1 MLKEYLEGI
10 KDITSES
17 NELAHRPSLYNLL
30 ISLKDNF
37 NKEFKIEHEP
47 NRDKQGGQPDFRVSY
62 QGLNIGYIENKRV
75 GTNLNQLLESDQILK
90 YLELNPNLMLT
101 DYLNFMWVGKDENN
115 KPSIKREISIASPDE
130 LSKPLK
136 PKPQTER
143 DLIELFRGFFNHE
156 AAHITNAKDFANAL
170 SAPTRYLKDALIA
183 YQKDDKDDQVSSI
196 FKNFKE
202 YLYEELSFEDFSDA
216 FAQTLTYSLFLAK
229 LNHPFEK
236 INLDN
241 VRSSIPKNF
250 AVIREMADFL
260 KKLDAIKEIQWLLN
274 EILSLINH
282 VDMGSIIKDLNDDKD
297 PYLHFYET
305 FLSAYDPKLR
315 EKKGVYYTPDS
326 VVKFIINALD
336 SLLKTH
342 FKDAPLG
349 LKSALDNE
357 NIKLLDFATGTGT
370 FLLEAFRKALE
381 TRKTSDG
388 GTSTKE
394 DKYQNL
400 LKQFYGFEYL
410 IAPYAIAHL
419 NLSQA
424 FKEEFK
430 KPLKENDALK
440 IILTNTLIQPSEI
453 IAYRGLSPIFE
464 KELSNAQEI
473 KKNENIL
480 IITGNPPYSGASSNE
495 GLFEWEVKATYGIE
509 PEFQT
514 IEIEKNVKLTDKIQ
528 TLLKNIQTQKE
539 SGSKN
544 DLKKLK
550 SLHSK
555 YKLQKE
561 KNPKWLLD
569 DYVKFMRFAQ
579 NKIELLGHG
588 LFGFISNNAFL
599 DNPTFR
605 GLRRS
610 LLECYDELY
619 ILNLHGNTRKKEET
633 PQGAKDEN
641 VFNIMQG
648 VSINLFVKKAQA
660 TKPKIFYYDVY
671 GERVEKYAFLAQ
683 NDLNRIEWLELAPRE
698 PFYLLIPQ
706 KTPLLEEYEQGFSV
720 QEMFQISSVGI
731 ATGKDKI
738 FIANNTE
745 SLKEQVLKYC
755 NEFNEQCVKDI
766 HYRPFDVR
774 KVYYDTKKLE
784 RARENT
790 FKHMLP
796 HPPPTNPKT
805 PNQTRKNVA
814 LITSRRFCQS
824 QKSGVG
830 FVSNKIS
837 DLRTWTCPGME
848 GNDYVNPLY
857 HNPNYTENFTPEF
870 RSFIDKHYSHPFEP
884 LEVLGYI
891 YALLYS
897 PHYRKRYEDF
907 LKIDYP
913 KILFTNNKDLF
924 RALSLLGIELI
935 GLHVL
940 NKESLN
946 HSFEK
951 LKDATIGESY
961 YKEAHDRNPIIKKPS
976 HNKPEQRLYINHSAY
991 FKGVSEEIYNYM
1003 IGGYGVLDKYLK
1015 SHKNEPCDF
1024 DHVSNIIKVIART
1037 IEIQKTLGFLTSD
1050 LPHLKGNDSKALIQ
1064 EILQKPPPP
1073 PHLMPISPL
1082 SYRAKPK
1089 PSEILTLMPH
1099 SSAKKQAT
1107 TISTAEA
1114 EVQPSLYS
1122 VLPNL
1127 ALVCDRGSKV
1137 SPISNVF
1144 VTGMLCDLHLNG
1156 SGSYAFLLY
1165 RLK

>member
-1 MLKEYLEGI
+1 
-10 KDITSES
+10 
-17 NELAHRPSLYNLL
+17 
-30 ISLKDNF
+30 
-37 NKEFKIEHEP
+37 
-47 NRDKQGGQPDFRVSY
+47 
-62 QGLNIGYIENKRV
+62 
-75 GTNLNQLLESDQILK
+75 
-90 YLELNPNLMLT
+90 MLT

-115 KPSIKREISIASPDE
+115 APLIKKEISVASLDE

-136 PKPQTER
+136 PNPQTER
-143 DLIELFRGFFNHE
+143 DLIELFKSFFNYE
-156 AAHITNAKDFANAL
+156 AAPITNAKDFATHL
-170 SAPTRYLKDALIA
+170 SPRTKYLKDALIT
-183 YQKDDKDDQVSSI
+183 YQKDEQVYSI
-196 FKNFKE
+196 FNNFKE

-216 FAQTLTYSLFLAK
+216 LAQTLTYSLFIAK

-282 VDMGSIIKDLNDDKD
+282 VDMDSIIKDLNDDKD

-381 TRKTSDG
+381 VRKTSDG

-430 KPLKENDALK
+430 KPLKENDALQ

-453 IAYRGLSPIFE
+453 VAYRGLSPIFE

-473 KKNENIL
+473 KKDEKIL
-480 IITGNPPYSGASSNE
+480 IITGNPPYSGASENK

-514 IEIEKNVKLTDKIQ
+514 IEIEKNVKLTDKIKK
-528 TLLKNIQTQKE
+528 LLNNIQTQKE
-539 SGSKN
+539 SDSKN
-544 DLKKLK
+544 ALKELK
-550 SLHSK
+550 QLHSK

-569 DYVKFMRFAQ
+569 DYVKFMCFAQ
-579 NKIELLGHG
+579 NKIESLGHG

-619 ILNLHGNTRKKEET
+619 ILNLHGNARKKEET
-633 PQGAKDEN
+633 PQGATDEN

-660 TKPKIFYYDVY
+660 TKPKICYYDVY
-671 GERVEKYAFLAQ
+671 GERAEKYAFLAQ
-683 NDLNRIEWLELAPRE
+683 NDLNSIEWLELTPRE

-706 KTPLLEEYEQGFSV
+706 ETLLLEEYEQGFSV
-720 QEMFQISSVGI
+720 QEVFQVGG
-731 ATGKDKI
+731 TGICSKKDHVVFHKDKESLLRLLKDFSTLEPSELRRI
-738 FIANNTE
+738 YNIKKDGRDWRLEYAIKDVKANANNLE
-745 SLKEQVLKYC
+745 KYIVSC
-755 NEFNEQCVKDI
+755 Q
-766 HYRPFDVR
+766 YRPFDYR
-774 KVYYDTKKLE
+774 WTYYTSNSRTFLAYPVY
-784 RARENT
+784 NV

-796 HPPPTNPKT
+796 PPSPQQTLKHPIK
-805 PNQTRKNVA
+805 RA
-814 LITSRRFCQS
+814 
-824 QKSGVG
+824 
-830 FVSNKIS
+830 KIS
-837 DLRTWTCPGME
+837 RS
-848 GNDYVNPLY
+848 
-857 HNPNYTENFTPEF
+857 TP
-870 RSFIDKHYSHPFEP
+870 
-884 LEVLGYI
+884 
-891 YALLYS
+891 
-897 PHYRKRYEDF
+897 
-907 LKIDYP
+907 
-913 KILFTNNKDLF
+913 
-924 RALSLLGIELI
+924 
-935 GLHVL
+935 
-940 NKESLN
+940 
-946 HSFEK
+946 
-951 LKDATIGESY
+951 
-961 YKEAHDRNPIIKKPS
+961 HDS
-976 HNKPEQRLYINHSAY
+976 
-991 FKGVSEEIYNYM
+991 
-1003 IGGYGVLDKYLK
+1003 
-1015 SHKNEPCDF
+1015 
-1024 DHVSNIIKVIART
+1024 
-1037 IEIQKTLGFLTSD
+1037 
-1050 LPHLKGNDSKALIQ
+1050 
-1064 EILQKPPPP
+1064 
-1073 PHLMPISPL
+1073 
-1082 SYRAKPK
+1082 
-1089 PSEILTLMPH
+1089 
-1099 SSAKKQAT
+1099 
-1107 TISTAEA
+1107 
-1114 EVQPSLYS
+1114 
-1122 VLPNL
+1122 
-1127 ALVCDRGSKV
+1127 
-1137 SPISNVF
+1137 
-1144 VTGMLCDLHLNG
+1144 
-1156 SGSYAFLLY
+1156 
-1165 RLK
+1165 

>member
-1 MLKEYLEGI
+1 MLKEYLESI
-10 KDITSES
+10 KDLTTEK
-17 NELAHRPSLYNLL
+17 NELTHRPSLYNLL
-30 ISLKDNF
+30 KGLKDHF
-37 NKEFKIEHEP
+37 NKEYEIEHEP
-47 NRDKQGGQPDFRVSY
+47 KREQGSQPDFRVSL
-62 QGLNIGYIENKRV
+62 QGLNIGYVENKRV
-75 GTNLNQLLESDQILK
+75 GTNLRQLLESDQILK

-101 DYLNFMWVGKDENN
+101 DYLKFMWVGKDEKNA
-115 KPSIKREISIASPDE
+115 PSIKKEISVASPDE
-130 LSKPLK
+130 LSKSLK
-136 PKPQTER
+136 PNPQTER
-143 DLIELFRGFFNHE
+143 DLIELFKSFFNHE
-156 AAHITNAKDFANAL
+156 AAPITNAKDFATHL
-170 SAPTRYLKDALIA
+170 SPHTRYLKDALIK
-183 YQKDDKDDQVSSI
+183 YQDKVQVSSI

-216 FAQTLTYSLFLAK
+216 LAQTLTYSLFLAK

-260 KKLDAIKEIQWLLN
+260 KKLDEIKEIQWLLN
-274 EILSLINH
+274 EILSSINH
-282 VDMGSIIKDLNDDKD
+282 VDMDSILKDLNDDKD

-315 EKKGVYYTPDS
+315 ESKGVYYTPDS

-381 TRKTSDG
+381 VRKTSDG
-388 GTSTKE
+388 DISTKE

-453 IAYRGLSPIFE
+453 VAYRGLNPIFE
-464 KELSNAQEI
+464 KELSSAQEI
-473 KKNENIL
+473 KKDEKIL

-514 IEIEKNVKLTDKIQ
+514 IEIEKNIKLTDKIQ

-539 SGSKN
+539 SGSK
-544 DLKKLK
+544 DALKALK
-550 SLHSK
+550 SLHAK
-555 YKLQKE
+555 YKLQNE

-579 NKIELLGHG
+579 NKIESLGHG

-619 ILNLHGNTRKKEET
+619 ILNLHGNARKKEKT

-660 TKPKIFYYDVY
+660 TKKIYYYDVY
-671 GERVEKYAFLAQ
+671 GERAEKYAFLAQ
-683 NDLNRIEWLELAPRE
+683 NDLNSIEWLELAPRE

-706 KTPLLEEYEQGFSV
+706 KTPLLDEYEQGFSI
-720 QEMFQISSVGI
+720 QDMFQISSVGI
-731 ATGKDKI
+731 TTGKDRI

-745 SLKEQVLKYC
+745 SLKEQVLRYC
-755 NEFNEQCVKDI
+755 NEFNEQYIKDI
-766 HYRPFDVR
+766 HYRPFDIR

-796 HPPPTNPKT
+796 PPPPTNPKT

-814 LITSRRFCQS
+814 LNIARQS
-824 QKSGVG
+824 KMHGEWRYVMAHKELVDINLIASAGSMGVG
-830 FVSNKIS
+830 YN
-837 DLRTWTCPGME
+837 
-848 GNDYVNPLY
+848 YPLY
-857 HNPNYTENFTPEF
+857 QFKHPNYTENFTPEF
-870 RSFIDKHYSHPFEP
+870 RSFIDKHYNHPFEP

-897 PHYRKRYEDF
+897 PNYRKRYEEF
-907 LKIDYP
+907 LKADYP
-913 KILFTNNKDLF
+913 KILFTKNKDLF

-940 NKESLN
+940 NQESLN

-961 YKEAHDRNPIIKKPS
+961 YKEAHDRIIKKPL
-976 HNKPEQRLYINHSAY
+976 HNEPEQRLYINHSAY
-991 FKGVSEEIYNYM
+991 FRGVSEEIYNYM

-1015 SHKNEPCDF
+1015 SHKNESCNF
-1024 DHVSNIIKVIART
+1024 DHVSNIIKVIACT

-1064 EILQKPPPP
+1064 EILQNPPPP
-1073 PHLMPISPL
+1073 PHLIPISPL

-1099 SSAKKQAT
+1099 SSAKKRAIT
-1107 TISTAEA
+1107 TSTA
-1114 EVQPSLYS
+1114 S

-1127 ALVCDRGSKV
+1127 ALICDRGSKV
-1137 SPISNVF
+1137 SPISNLF
-1144 VTGMLCDLHLNG
+1144 VTNMLCDLHVNG